1 MSIPTLTLL
10 DDTTAQ
16 KMSVLFDSLSD
27 PTRIKILSV
36 LMAGEANV
44 GDLAED
50 LKISPSAI
58 SHQLRGLKD
67 KHVIRTRKQG
77 KQVFVALE
85 DDHIRELFERG
96 LEHIKHE

>member
-1 MSIPTLTLL
+1 MKSISPIL
-10 DDTTAQ
+10 DDLSAQ
-16 KMSVLFDSLSD
+16 KMSALFDSLSD

-36 LMAGEANV
+36 LMAGEVNV

-50 LKISPSAI
+50 LNLSPSAV

-96 LEHIKHE
+96 LEHIEHE